1 MRILVIED
9 YEPLR
14 RSLVRGLRENGYA
27 VDQSGD
33 GDEGLRLAE
42 SSEYDV
48 IILDLMLPGRDGF
61 SILKTLRE
69 REVVARVLI
78 LTAKETVG
86 DRVRGLDLG
95 ADDYLV
101 KPFAF
106 EELIARVRA
115 LQRRAY
121 HQTSAVVH
129 IGDLEIDT
137 AARVVRRA
145 GEALDFTAREYAILE
160 ILAARKG
167 EVVSRD
173 EISSR
178 IYDLGAERNS
188 NIVDVYVG
196 YIRKKLE
203 RGGRSRL
210 VHTRRGFGY
219 VLEADS
225 P

>member
-1 MRILVIED
+1 LRILVIED

-27 VDQSGD
+27 VDQADD
-33 GDEGLRLAE
+33 GEEGLRFAE
-42 SSEYDV
+42 ASVYDV
-48 IILDLMLPGRDGF
+48 IILDLMLPKLDGF
-61 SILKTLRE
+61 AVLKSIRE
-69 REVVARVLI
+69 QGIHARVLI

-106 EELIARVRA
+106 EELMARVRA
-115 LQRRAY
+115 LQRRAS
-121 HQTSAVVH
+121 HHTSAVIR

-137 AARVVRRA
+137 AARLVRRA
-145 GEALDFTAREYAILE
+145 GEALDLTAREYAILE

-178 IYDLGAERNS
+178 IYDFSAERNS

-225 P
+225 Q

>member
-1 MRILVIED
+1 LRILVVED

-14 RSLVRGLRENGYA
+14 RSLARGLRENGYA

-42 SSEYDV
+42 SSVYDV
-48 IILDLMLPGRDGF
+48 IVLDLMLPGRDGF
-61 SILKTLRE
+61 SILKALRE
-69 REVVARVLI
+69 REVDARVLI
-78 LTAKETVG
+78 LTAKETVR

-106 EELIARVRA
+106 EELLARVRA

-121 HQTSAVVH
+121 HQTSPVIRIA
-129 IGDLEIDT
+129 DLEIDT
-137 AARVVRRA
+137 TARVVRRA
-145 GEALDFTAREYAILE
+145 GETVDLTAREFAILE

-178 IYDLGAERNS
+178 IYDFSAVHNS
-188 NIVDVYVG
+188 NIVDVYIG